1 VTPATHATRCAKAEK
16 VATRIQAREAKA
28 AAWLPEAQAR
38 EAKATAA
45 GRAKVATRISNRITR
60 VQKLEAKGNTLL
72 AKIAAKCGG
81 ATSTS

>member
-1 VTPATHATRCAKAEK
+1 MTE
-16 VATRIQAREAKA
+16 
-28 AAWLPEAQAR
+28 
-38 EAKATAA
+38 
-45 GRAKVATRISNRITR
+45 GRTKVATRISNRITR